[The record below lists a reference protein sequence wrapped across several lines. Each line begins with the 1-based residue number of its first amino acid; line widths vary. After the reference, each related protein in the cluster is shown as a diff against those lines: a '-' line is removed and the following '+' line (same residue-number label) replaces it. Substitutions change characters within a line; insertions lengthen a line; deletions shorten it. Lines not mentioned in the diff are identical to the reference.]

1 MKKIWDWIN
10 KNIVVI
16 CCACLVLFMFR
27 TCSINSNI
35 KRLTKEVKQTEF
47 VIDTM
52 RQNQITQKE
61 FEKALK
67 IEGLKAEKR
76 MIQSTDRKK
85 WDLQREIAIDA
96 ELEKLEY
103 SK

>member
-1 MKKIWDWIN
+1 MKKIWNWIN
-10 KNIVVI
+10 KNIVVV
-16 CCACLVLFMFR
+16 CCIFLLLFMFR
-27 TCSINSNI
+27 TCSTNNNV
-35 KRLTKEVKQTEF
+35 KRLTKEVKQTEL

-85 WDLQREIAIDA
+85 FDLQREIAIDA
-96 ELEKLEY
+96 ELEKLE
-103 SK
+103 SQQ

>member
-16 CCACLVLFMFR
+16 CCVCLVLFMFR
-27 TCSINSNI
+27 TCSINNNI

-103 SK
+103 NK